1 MSLPRAWVHLGYTL
15 PTPWVHLA
23 TILVTCFLLLYVVFI
38 VCVIS
43 ILYSLV
49 LFLLQCQF
57 LQVSAVS
64 GTDDVDTSDGDVGL
78 DGLTRLNGECRD
90 GDAANIIDTDV
101 SRLMQRRGGY
111 QLARLR

>member
-15 PTPWVHLA
+15 ATPWVHLA
-23 TILVTCFLLLYVVFI
+23 IILVTCCLLLYVVFI

-57 LQVSAVS
+57 LHVSAIS
-64 GTDDVDTSDGDVGL
+64 GTDDVDTRDGDVGL
-78 DGLTRLNGECRD
+78 DGLTRLDGERRD
-90 GDAANIIDTDV
+90 DYTTGAVDLHV
-101 SRLMQRRGGY
+101 SGLP
-111 QLARLR
+111 